1 MELCEPQKIV
11 IYPLK
16 MVIFHRN
23 SGFTQLAIV
32 FGMFT
37 VGRFKQKLS
46 SHALRAPPGG
56 SLGLKLKD
64 FPGTGA
70 TFFILSVEK
79 YRILGLTVCS

>member
-1 MELCEPQKIV
+1 
-11 IYPLK
+11 

-23 SGFTQLAIV
+23 SGFTQLALV

-79 YRILGLTVCS
+79 YRILQGGAPQI